1 MELIT
6 ISVPSKTAIGF
17 CVHVAMRESGR
28 IAFNY
33 FYTNYAVN
41 EEEIL
46 IIIRS
51 TSVK

>member
-28 IAFNY
+28 IAFN